1 MTPMATRMPDRI
13 FLDTSFVIALINEKD
28 QYRNQAEALSLRFAN
43 SALLTTSA
51 VLLEIGNALA
61 KDFRAEALS
70 IIKVL
75 SHSSRV
81 EVIEIDSDLME
92 KGLAVYEKYSEKR
105 WGLVDC
111 ISFVVMRETNITQVL
126 TFDKDFE
133 QAGFTVLRD

>member
-1 MTPMATRMPDRI
+1 M
-13 FLDTSFVIALINEKD
+13 
-28 QYRNQAEALSLRFAN
+28 SLRFAN

-61 KDFRAEALS
+61 KDFKAEALS

-92 KGLAVYEKYSEKR
+92 KGLAVYEKYSDKR

>member
-1 MTPMATRMPDRI
+1 
-13 FLDTSFVIALINEKD
+13 
-28 QYRNQAEALSLRFAN
+28 
-43 SALLTTSA
+43 LLTTSA

-92 KGLAVYEKYSEKR
+92 KGLAVYEKYSDKR

>member
-1 MTPMATRMPDRI
+1 MATRMPDRI

-92 KGLAVYEKYSEKR
+92 KGLAVYEKYSDKR

>member
-1 MTPMATRMPDRI
+1 
-13 FLDTSFVIALINEKD
+13 
-28 QYRNQAEALSLRFAN
+28 
-43 SALLTTSA
+43 LLTTSA

-61 KDFRAEALS
+61 KDFKAEALS

-92 KGLAVYEKYSEKR
+92 KGLAVYEKYSDKR

>member
-1 MTPMATRMPDRI
+1 MPDRI

-92 KGLAVYEKYSEKR
+92 KGLAVYEKYSDKR